1 MQKTAT
7 GAKDPRHLSSI
18 APTVAHVTDGT
29 NVRKN
34 RPFRAHIPAHCSMR
48 ATGLSEAGCL
58 LMAEVAHQRYQGHR
72 LLKGE
77 WNELLRRM
85 RFASHRIGEVHSLLN
100 VYYPLPLAFDEWVD
114 LITQLAFEHVLA
126 TKDIP
131 LP

>member
-1 MQKTAT
+1 
-7 GAKDPRHLSSI
+7 
-18 APTVAHVTDGT
+18 
-29 NVRKN
+29 
-34 RPFRAHIPAHCSMR
+34 MR
-48 ATGLSEAGCL
+48 ATGLFEAGCL